1 MAENKFVSL
10 TDNPICPV
18 FDWLPICAAIIDEKG
33 NVLDVNRQA
42 QLFFGTS
49 SQHDFLK
56 KLQHHP
62 IIVDTTRLLE
72 LITDI
77 KSGEELIYN
86 KLLLR
91 RFDNSISY
99 VDIQARLIPSR
110 PEYILL
116 LFSDA
121 TEVNQ
126 AIFSEMIDTFRNEIA
141 QLKPYLNKP
150 GRELLQEI
158 VHNYTLNES
167 IKHKPIISSDLVCKK
182 RIKKISSIFPEFS
195 TNELIICNFLSMRMP
210 ISKIARITGKT
221 PNSLRVSFHRMLHK
235 TNLSGKRELLTK
247 LESIITDSTN
257 ESNQTPYLIHQ
268 LD

>member
-1 MAENKFVSL
+1 MAEEKFIRL

-18 FDWLPICAAIIDEKG
+18 FDWLPICAAIIDEAG

-42 QLFFGTS
+42 QLFFDVTS
-49 SQHDFLK
+49 QFDFFR
-56 KLQHHP
+56 KLQQHS
-62 IIVDTTRLLE
+62 IIVDHTRLQE
-72 LITDI
+72 LIADI
-77 KSGEELIYN
+77 KNGNELMYN
-86 KLLLR
+86 KLLIR

-110 PEYILL
+110 QEYILL

-126 AIFSEMIDTFRNEIA
+126 AIFSEMIETFRSEIA

-167 IKHKPIISSDLVCKK
+167 IKHKPIVSSDLVCKK
-182 RIKKISSIFPEFS
+182 RIMKISNIFPEFS

-235 TNLSGKRELLTK
+235 TKLPGKKELLVK
-247 LESIITDSTN
+247 LESIIAESAN
-257 ESNQTPYLIHQ
+257 ELPQTTYLAQ
-268 LD
+268 